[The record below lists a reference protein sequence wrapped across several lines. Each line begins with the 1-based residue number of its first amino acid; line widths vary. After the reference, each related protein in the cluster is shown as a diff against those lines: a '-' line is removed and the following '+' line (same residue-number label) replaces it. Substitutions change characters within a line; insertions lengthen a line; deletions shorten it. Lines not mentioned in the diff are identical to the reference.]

1 MRIPSPRQ
9 ANTFFAPLKR
19 KTTTFVVEEREV
31 NLRLAQFIIGLASVL
46 KLRVLV
52 LDTDAFYAANIISVS
67 EKQSD
72 NQKGGVFI
80 RIPTND
86 LRLEEWLVDSI
97 FTKYELLI
105 VDDMNSLYHLFESLQ
120 KMSGS
125 RKLHF
130 VGRTLS
136 YFARSENRV
145 VALSLYKN
153 AMDSAPL
160 GESPRSLAKYADLVV
175 SVDYQDSFIRFQCN
189 QGRAW
194 PSNFFSARI

>member
-1 MRIPSPRQ
+1 MRLPSPRQ

-31 NLRLAQFIIGLASVL
+31 NLHLAQFIIGLASAL
-46 KLRVLV
+46 NWRVLV

-72 NQKGGVFI
+72 NQKRGVFI

-97 FTKYELLI
+97 LTKYELLI
-105 VDDMNSLYHLFESLQ
+105 VDDMNSLYHLFGSLG
-120 KMSGS
+120 KNSGS

-130 VGRTLS
+130 IGRTLS
-136 YFARSENRV
+136 YFARSENRTV
-145 VALSLYKN
+145 ILNLYKN
-153 AMDSAPL
+153 IMDSTPV
-160 GESPRSLAKYADLVV
+160 GESSRSLAKYADLVA
-175 SVDYQDSFIRFQCN
+175 SVRVQDSFIRFRCN

-194 PSNFFSARI
+194 SNNFFSARI

>member
-9 ANTFFAPLKR
+9 ANAFFAPLKR

-72 NQKGGVFI
+72 NQKEGVFI

-86 LRLEEWLVDSI
+86 LRLEECLVDSI
-97 FTKYELLI
+97 LTKYELLI
-105 VDDMNSLYHLFESLQ
+105 VDDMNSLYHLFESLE
-120 KMSGS
+120 KSSGS

-130 VGRTLS
+130 IGRTLS
-136 YFARSENRV
+136 YFARSENRTV
-145 VALSLYKN
+145 VLNLYKN
-153 AMDSAPL
+153 IMDSTPL
-160 GESPRSLAKYADLVV
+160 GESSRSLAKYADLVV
-175 SVDYQDSFIRFQCN
+175 SVDVQDSFIRFRCN

-194 PSNFFSARI
+194 SNNFFSARI